1 MSLILSYDKI
11 LHGYFDT
18 PMIIL
23 ILQLL
28 KFELPTFC
36 MVESDMYYG
45 SDEEILDFI
54 HTIVLIVFRI

>member
-1 MSLILSYDKI
+1 MVMN
-11 LHGYFDT
+11 GYYDT

-28 KFELPTFC
+28 KFELPTVY
-36 MVESDMYYG
+36 MVESDIYYG
-45 SDEEILDFI
+45 SDEEIRNYI

>member
-1 MSLILSYDKI
+1 M
-11 LHGYFDT
+11 HGYFDT

-36 MVESDMYYG
+36 LVESDMYYG